1 MSDGER
7 VVRPPPSAGGGGQLW
22 PAGLC
27 HNARGLAANQ
37 AALWGWGAEQP
48 MFTLKTKKNLKNNKA
63 VQLSCVPS
71 HRHLLVKD
79 RAGAFPGLGNYV
91 LPALRGTH
99 RPPEPE

>member
-1 MSDGER
+1 
-7 VVRPPPSAGGGGQLW
+7 
-22 PAGLC
+22 
-27 HNARGLAANQ
+27 
-37 AALWGWGAEQP
+37 